1 MYNMKM
7 ELENFRKII
16 IKALFVMGI
25 LLAVG
30 CPLLQYADYHG
41 MKNISMGEY
50 QSSTDFSYSIE
61 EIRSL
66 NSDYGYIRGWV
77 LLNGR
82 DVNLYNTRLVLYEKN
97 NDEARILPL
106 KMQTRTDVTE
116 HFGDG
121 HNYDAS
127 GFEGRIDK
135 EFLEQGDYYIGF
147 LLAHDNGDILVKT
160 GEAFEVEDG
169 ERN

>member
-1 MYNMKM
+1 MKM
-7 ELENFRKII
+7 DLENLRKII

-41 MKNISMGEY
+41 MKTISMREY
-50 QSSTDFSYSIE
+50 QSSADFSYSIE
-61 EIRSL
+61 EMSSV

-135 EFLEQGDYYIGF
+135 ELLEQGDYYIGF

>member
-1 MYNMKM
+1 MKM
-7 ELENFRKII
+7 DLENLRKII

-41 MKNISMGEY
+41 MKTISMREY
-50 QSSTDFSYSIE
+50 QSSADFSYSIE
-61 EIRSL
+61 EMSSV

-135 EFLEQGDYYIGF
+135 ELLEQGDYYIGF

-160 GEAFEVEDG
+160 REAFEVEDG